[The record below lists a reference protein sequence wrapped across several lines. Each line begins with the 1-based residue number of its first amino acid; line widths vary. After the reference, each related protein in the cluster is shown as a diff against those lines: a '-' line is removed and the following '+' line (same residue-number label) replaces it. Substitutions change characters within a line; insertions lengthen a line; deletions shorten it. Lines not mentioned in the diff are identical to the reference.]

1 MGVKIWHQS
10 YTDLTRL
17 PGYAAMLQEHAQR
30 ICEPD
35 TQVVLHGVAPGTYP
49 EGMPPIAMVGLPY
62 ANHLVFLQIIENAIQ
77 AEREGYDAMAISCFV
92 DPALEAA
99 RSMVDIPIVSSC
111 ESALLVSA
119 TIGRAPGLLT
129 LDEIMAKELR
139 HLVARYGYAG
149 RVVAV
154 DAMDPPIDEFELDA
168 AFAGSPEFV
177 ARFSAQAQTLI
188 ARGADVIIPA
198 EGVLNTVLVRNDVRR
213 IGDTPVLDSYG
224 SLLGMAEMLVRLRR
238 RSGLSTGRGGA
249 YARTPPDLA
258 DNLRRH
264 AAEALGRG

>member
-1 MGVKIWHQS
+1 
-10 YTDLTRL
+10 
-17 PGYAAMLQEHAQR
+17 
-30 ICEPD
+30 
-35 TQVVLHGVAPGTYP
+35 
-49 EGMPPIAMVGLPY
+49 
-62 ANHLVFLQIIENAIQ
+62 
-77 AEREGYDAMAISCFV
+77 
-92 DPALEAA
+92 
-99 RSMVDIPIVSSC
+99 
-111 ESALLVSA
+111 
-119 TIGRAPGLLT
+119 
-129 LDEIMAKELR
+129 
-139 HLVARYGYAG
+139 VARYGYAG

-249 YARTPPDLA
+249 YARTPPALA
-258 DNLRRH
+258 DNLRAH
-264 AAEALGRG
+264 AAQALRRG